1 MNKKIFISTG
11 EVSGDL
17 HGGLLSK
24 ALFDEARKLS
34 INLEIYGLGGEKMK
48 NQGVQIFQDTTSI
61 SAIGIWEALPLIIPM
76 MRIQKKFYQSIK
88 KYRPNCLILID
99 YMGPNIK
106 IGMKLKKSR
115 SNIPI
120 YYYIAPQEWAWRVG
134 NNSTTNL
141 INFSDKIFAIFK
153 QEASFYK
160 RRGGNVF
167 WVGHPMIDLT
177 KKLPSKKDSRTI
189 LKLRASQNILLLMPA
204 SRPQELRYIL
214 PTYLKTAK
222 KLQLRYPSLVIYIP
236 SCRKVF
242 DKKFREGLEKYKI
255 KGTVISQKD
264 DSELMPYVYSL
275 TKLAL
280 CKSGTVNMELALYG
294 IPQIVGYRVSRVTA
308 FIAKKILNFK
318 VKFISPVNLLLKK
331 SVVPEFVQKNFNE
344 NKIFYKA
351 CRLLDLSSEKARIK
365 KGYTL
370 LKKELG
376 EEGVVKRAAKEI
388 INSII

>member
-24 ALFDEARKLS
+24 ALFDEARKHS
-34 INLEIYGLGGEKMK
+34 IDLEIYGLGGDKMK
-48 NQGVQIFQDTTSI
+48 NEGVQIFQDTTSI

-76 MRIQKKFYQSIK
+76 MKIQKKFYNSIK
-88 KYRPNCLILID
+88 IFRPNCLILID

-106 IGMKLKKSR
+106 IGTRLKKSV
-115 SNIPI
+115 SDIPI

-153 QEASFYK
+153 QEANFYK

-177 KKLPSKKDSRTI
+177 KKLPSKKVSRTI
-189 LKLRASQNILLLMPA
+189 LKLRANQDVLLLMPA

-214 PTYLKTAK
+214 PTFLKTAK
-222 KLQLRYPSLVIYIP
+222 KLQLRYPSLVVYIP
-236 SCRKVF
+236 SCRTVF
-242 DKKFREGLEKYKI
+242 DKRLRKGLEKYEI
-255 KGTVISQKD
+255 KGKVISQQD
-264 DSELMPYVYSL
+264 NSEFMPYIYSL

-308 FIAKKILNFK
+308 FIAKKLLNFK
-318 VKFISPVNLLLKK
+318 VRFISPVNLLVRKLI
-331 SVVPEFVQKNFNE
+331 VPEFVQKNFNE
-344 NKIFYKA
+344 KKIFYKA
-351 CRLLDLSSEKARIK
+351 CRLLDLTSEKAKIK

-370 LKKELG
+370 LKQELG
-376 EEGVVKRAAKEI
+376 EEGVVERAAKEI

>member
-17 HGGLLSK
+17 HGSLLSK
-24 ALFDEARKLS
+24 ALFDEARKHS
-34 INLEIYGLGGEKMK
+34 INLEIFGLGGEKMK
-48 NQGVQIFQDTTSI
+48 NSGVQIVQDTTSI
-61 SAIGIWEALPLIIPM
+61 SAIGIWEALPLIVPM
-76 MRIQKKFYQSIK
+76 LKVQRKFYKILK
-88 KYRPNCLILID
+88 KNRPNCLILID
-99 YMGPNIK
+99 YMGPNIR
-106 IGMKLKKSR
+106 IGTKLKR
-115 SNIPI
+115 SKYNIPI

-153 QEASFYK
+153 QEANFYR

-177 KKLPSKKDSRTI
+177 KKLPTKKESRTI
-189 LKLRASQNILLLMPA
+189 LKLPENQNILLLMPA
-204 SRPQELRYIL
+204 SRPQELRYIF
-214 PTYLKTAK
+214 PTFLKTAK
-222 KLQLRYPSLVIYIP
+222 KLQLKYPGLVVYIP
-236 SCRKVF
+236 SCRKAF
-242 DKKFREGLEKYKI
+242 DEKFRKGLEKYKI
-255 KGTVISQKD
+255 KGTIISQQEI
-264 DSELMPYVYSL
+264 SELKPYIYSL

-308 FIAKKILNFK
+308 FIAKKILKFR
-318 VKFISPVNLLLKK
+318 VRFISPVNLLVKK
-331 SVVPEFVQKNFNE
+331 LVVPEFVQKNFNE
-344 NKIFYKA
+344 KKIFYKA
-351 CRLLDLSSEKARIK
+351 CKLLNLKSEKEKIK
-365 KGYTL
+365 KGYSL

-376 EEGVVKRAAKEI
+376 EGGVVDKAAKEI

>member
-17 HGGLLSK
+17 HGGLLAK
-24 ALFDEARKLS
+24 ALFDEARKYS

-48 NQGVQIFQDTTSI
+48 NEGVQIIQDTTSI
-61 SAIGIWEALPLIIPM
+61 SAIGIWEVLPLIFPM
-76 MRIQKKFYQSIK
+76 MKVQKKFYKSIK
-88 KYRPNCLILID
+88 KLRPNCLILID

-106 IGMKLKKSR
+106 IGTKLKRSR
-115 SNIPI
+115 NNIPI
-120 YYYIAPQEWAWRVG
+120 YYYIAPQEWAWRFG

-153 QEASFYK
+153 QEANFYK

-189 LKLRASQNILLLMPA
+189 LKLRPNQNILLLMPA

-214 PTYLKTAK
+214 PTFLKTAK
-222 KLQLRYPSLVIYIP
+222 QLQLRYPSLVVYIP
-236 SCRKVF
+236 SCRRVF
-242 DKKFREGLEKYKI
+242 DKRFRNGLDKYKI
-255 KGTVISQKD
+255 KGKVISQKD
-264 DSELMPYVYSL
+264 NSELMPYIYSL

-318 VKFISPVNLLLKK
+318 VRFISPVNLLVKK
-331 SVVPEFVQKNFNE
+331 LVIPEFVQKNFNE
-344 NKIFYKA
+344 KKIFYKA
-351 CRLLDLSSEKARIK
+351 CRLLDLKSEQAKIK

-376 EEGVVKRAAKEI
+376 DEGVVERVAKEI

>member
-24 ALFDEARKLS
+24 ALFDEARKNS
-34 INLEIYGLGGEKMK
+34 INLEIYGLGGDKM
-48 NQGVQIFQDTTSI
+48 NNEGVHLFKDTTSI

-153 QEASFYK
+153 QEARFYK

>member
-17 HGGLLSK
+17 HGGLLSR
-24 ALFDEARKLS
+24 ALFHEAKKHS

-48 NQGVQIFQDTTSI
+48 NAGVQIFQDTTSI
-61 SAIGIWEALPLIIPM
+61 SAIGIWEALPLILPM
-76 MRIQKKFYQSIK
+76 IKVQKKFYNCIK

-106 IGMKLKKSR
+106 IGTQLKRSR
-115 SNIPI
+115 NNIPI

-153 QEASFYK
+153 KEANFYR

-177 KKLPSKKDSRTI
+177 KKLPSKKDARAI
-189 LKLRASQNILLLMPA
+189 LKLPANQNILLLMPA
-204 SRPQELRYIL
+204 SRRQELRYIL
-214 PTYLKTAK
+214 PTFLKTAK
-222 KLQLRYPSLVIYIP
+222 KLQLKNPSLVVYIP
-236 SCRKVF
+236 SCRRVF
-242 DKKFREGLEKYKI
+242 DEKFRKGLEKYKI
-255 KGTVISQKD
+255 KGKVISQQNN
-264 DSELMPYVYSL
+264 SELVPYIYSL

-318 VKFISPVNLLLKK
+318 VRFISPVNLLVNK
-331 SVVPEFVQKNFNE
+331 SIIPEFVQKNFNE
-344 NKIFYKA
+344 KNIFYKA
-351 CRLLDLSSEKARIK
+351 SRLLDQTSEKVKMK

-376 EEGVVKRAAKEI
+376 EEGVVERAAKEI

>member
-17 HGGLLSK
+17 HGSLLSK
-24 ALFDEARKLS
+24 ALFDEARKYS
-34 INLEIYGLGGEKMK
+34 INLEIYGLGGQKMK
-48 NQGVQIFQDTTSI
+48 NEGVQIFQDTTSI
-61 SAIGIWEALPLIIPM
+61 SSIGIWEALPLIIPIM
-76 MRIQKKFYQSIK
+76 KVQKKFYKFIK

-106 IGMKLKKSR
+106 IGTKLKKLR
-115 SNIPI
+115 NNIPI

-153 QEASFYK
+153 QEAIFYK

-167 WVGHPMIDLT
+167 WIGHPMIDLT
-177 KKLPSKKDSRTI
+177 KNLPSKKDSRII
-189 LKLRASQNILLLMPA
+189 LKLRANQNILLLMPA
-204 SRPQELRYIL
+204 SRSQELRYIL
-214 PTYLKTAK
+214 PTFLKTAK
-222 KLQLRYPSLVIYIP
+222 KLQLRYPSLVVYIP

-242 DKKFREGLEKYKI
+242 DKKFRKGLEKYGIQGK
-255 KGTVISQKD
+255 VISQQD
-264 DSELMPYVYSL
+264 DSELMPYIYSL
-275 TKLAL
+275 SKLAL
-280 CKSGTVNMELALYG
+280 CKSGTVNMELALHG

-331 SVVPEFVQKNFNE
+331 LIIPEFVQQNFNE
-344 NKIFYKA
+344 KKIFNKA
-351 CRLLDLSSEKARIK
+351 CRLLNTTSEKAKVK
-365 KGYTL
+365 KGYAL

-376 EEGVVKRAAKEI
+376 EEGVVERAAKEI

>member
-17 HGGLLSK
+17 HGSLLSK
-24 ALFDEARKLS
+24 ALFDEARKYS

-48 NQGVQIFQDTTSI
+48 NEGVQIIQDTTSI
-61 SAIGIWEALPLIIPM
+61 SAIGIWEVLPLILPM
-76 MRIQKKFYQSIK
+76 MKVQKKFYKSIK
-88 KYRPNCLILID
+88 KLRPNCLILID

-106 IGMKLKKSR
+106 IGTKLKRSR
-115 SNIPI
+115 NNIPI
-120 YYYIAPQEWAWRVG
+120 YYYIAPQEWAWRFG

-153 QEASFYK
+153 QEANFYK

-189 LKLRASQNILLLMPA
+189 LKLRPNQNILLLMPA

-214 PTYLKTAK
+214 PTFLKAAK
-222 KLQLRYPSLVIYIP
+222 QLQLRYPSLIVYVP
-236 SCRKVF
+236 SCRRVF
-242 DKKFREGLEKYKI
+242 DKRFRNGLDKYKI
-255 KGTVISQKD
+255 KGKVISQKD
-264 DSELMPYVYSL
+264 NSELMPYIYSL

-318 VKFISPVNLLLKK
+318 VRFISPVNLLVKK
-331 SVVPEFVQKNFNE
+331 LVIPEFVQKNFNE
-344 NKIFYKA
+344 KKIFYKA
-351 CRLLDLSSEKARIK
+351 CRLLDLKSEKAKIK

-376 EEGVVKRAAKEI
+376 DEGVVERAAKEI